1 MVEYIKVSDN
11 ANDSYLDEL
20 SRLSRAWA
28 DEHSCPAYY
37 ANEPSEFIN
46 HEVYIA
52 QDQGR
57 TVAYALGNIKVLEE
71 RTSYNEVGKKAFELM
86 KYMLLSPIEIKGSGR
101 RCIPS

>member
-11 ANDSYLDEL
+11 ANDSYLDE
-20 SRLSRAWA
+20 
-28 DEHSCPAYY
+28 HSCPAYY
-37 ANEPSEFIN
+37 ANEPSELIN